1 MQIRKLFTAVDETM
15 SEMGREANEPLR
27 KVAVVAVVKNPLAG
41 QGYVEDLS
49 ELIDAST
56 GLEAAPGHKDPDRL
70 RAFFRHLPADGATAR
85 STVR

>member
-1 MQIRKLFTAVDETM
+1 MHIRKLFTAIDETM

-49 ELIDAST
+49 GLIDDVRRRSAS
-56 GLEAAPGHKDPDRL
+56 GSRPWRSRRSAPMRPI
-70 RAFFRHLPADGATAR
+70 PTAR
-85 STVR
+85 RR